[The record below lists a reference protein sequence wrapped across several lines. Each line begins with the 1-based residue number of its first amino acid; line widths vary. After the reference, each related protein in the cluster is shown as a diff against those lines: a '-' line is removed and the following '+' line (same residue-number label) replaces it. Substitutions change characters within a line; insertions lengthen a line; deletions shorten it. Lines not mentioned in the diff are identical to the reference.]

1 MSGMERLGKMKR
13 IICLLLCL
21 MMIVP
26 AAVST
31 ADVAV
36 IDSISVKLTLP
47 KAGTKADKKPVIRIP
62 SNAPYEIANCYWA
75 TYNSIGRLE
84 PLDKSTVFMAGET
97 YYALVYL
104 VTDTIFDPNAS
115 MSSNVS
121 IAQGQSWADKR
132 DAVVA
137 LRFSIP
143 WEEKIALKKIKGV
156 KLKALSKGR
165 IKVTWKKL
173 TNNERK
179 KIQKIQIQYSTDKSF
194 SKNVKT
200 KWAKKTAT
208 KAVLKKL
215 KKGKKYYVRIRK
227 YKKTENYIYVSKWV
241 TKSIKTKKK

>member
-1 MSGMERLGKMKR
+1 MKK

-31 ADVAV
+31 ADTAA
-36 IDSISVKLTLP
+36 IDRISVTLTIP
-47 KAGTKADKKPVIRIP
+47 KAGTKPTGKPIVSIP
-62 SNAPYEIANCYWA
+62 SNAPYEIESSYWV
-75 TYNSIGRLE
+75 TYENGHLHD
-84 PLDKSTVFMAGET
+84 LDKSTVFTAGKE
-97 YYALVYL
+97 YFALVYL
-104 VTDTIFDPNAS
+104 ITSTIFDPNAS

-121 IAQGQSWADKR
+121 IVKEQSWADKQ
-132 DAVVA
+132 DAAVI
-137 LRFSIP
+137 LRFKVSR
-143 WEEKIALKKIKGV
+143 EEKISLKKIKGV

-165 IKVTWKKL
+165 ISVTWKKL
-173 TNNERK
+173 TKKQRK

-194 SKNVKT
+194 NKNVKT
-200 KWAKKTAT
+200 KWVKKTAT

>member
-1 MSGMERLGKMKR
+1 
-13 IICLLLCL
+13 
-21 MMIVP
+21 
-26 AAVST
+26 
-31 ADVAV
+31 
-36 IDSISVKLTLP
+36 
-47 KAGTKADKKPVIRIP
+47 
-62 SNAPYEIANCYWA
+62 
-75 TYNSIGRLE
+75 
-84 PLDKSTVFMAGET
+84 
-97 YYALVYL
+97 
-104 VTDTIFDPNAS
+104 

-208 KAVLKKL
+208 KIILKKL
-215 KKGKKYYVRIRK
+215 EKGKKYYVRIRA
-227 YKKTENYIYVSKWV
+227 YKKTKYYIFVSCWV
-241 TKSIKTKKK
+241 TKSKKTKKK